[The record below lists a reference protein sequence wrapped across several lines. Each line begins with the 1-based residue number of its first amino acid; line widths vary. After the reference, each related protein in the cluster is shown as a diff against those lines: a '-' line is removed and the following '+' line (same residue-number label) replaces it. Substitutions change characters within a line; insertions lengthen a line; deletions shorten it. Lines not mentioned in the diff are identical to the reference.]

1 MTTDTYEAAVRREA
15 AAAAEVDPS
24 EVALDARFED
34 IGIDSLD
41 ALGMIANLEDEFG
54 LEVPDED
61 LQELETVGDAV
72 AVLRRAAAQ
81 A

>member
-1 MTTDTYEAAVRREA
+1 MDADPYEAAVKREA
-15 AAAAEVDPS
+15 AAAADIDAS
-24 EVALDARFED
+24 AVALDARFED

-41 ALGMIANLEDEFG
+41 ALGMISNLEDEFG

-61 LQELETVGDAV
+61 LHELETVSDAV
-72 AVLRRAAAQ
+72 AVLRRAAAR